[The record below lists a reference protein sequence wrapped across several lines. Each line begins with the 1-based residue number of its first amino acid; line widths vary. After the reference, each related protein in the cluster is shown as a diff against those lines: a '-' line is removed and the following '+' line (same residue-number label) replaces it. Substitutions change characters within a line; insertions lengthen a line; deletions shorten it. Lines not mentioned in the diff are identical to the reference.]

1 MPTKKVTR
9 RWLYNSFLVILI
21 FLSLLIIAFSI
32 AVRSYYY
39 NSVLTIVRNTASVQ
53 NASLVNYSEDNTVDF
68 SSSVRKMVEDFDEKD
83 RMELMAIDK
92 SGTVIITSS
101 GFSPTEQ
108 LDMPDYTQALSSPSR
123 DSFAYDTLNG
133 ESVLA
138 YTLLAPTVDDSN
150 ISALRY
156 VVSLTAVKRQ
166 IYMLIAAA
174 GVVGAAIIFFVILSS
189 SYFIN
194 SIINPIDQVRKIALQ
209 ISKGDFSA
217 HLKKTTDDEIGEL
230 CDAINAM
237 ALELQENEKM
247 KNDFISSVSHELRT
261 PLTAIKGW
269 AETMCMEAD
278 PDTVQRGVHVIVNET
293 ERLSE
298 MVEELLDFSRLQSG
312 MKMNCQALDLVAE
325 LTDAALFVEA
335 RMNKAGLRLVYE
347 EPELPLPV
355 WADAGRLRQVFIN
368 LLDNAIKY
376 SNPGGAITLELLQDG
391 ENVYVLIRDEGR
403 GISPEDLVNVKQ
415 KFFKGK
421 NSVRGSGI
429 GLAVAEEII
438 TALDGTLD
446 LESTLGKGTTVKIRL
461 PLYRPGPQAAPAP

>member
-83 RMELMAIDK
+83 HMELMAIDK

-166 IYMLIAAA
+166 ILY
-174 GVVGAAIIFFVILSS
+174 
-189 SYFIN
+189 
-194 SIINPIDQVRKIALQ
+194 
-209 ISKGDFSA
+209 
-217 HLKKTTDDEIGEL
+217 
-230 CDAINAM
+230 
-237 ALELQENEKM
+237 
-247 KNDFISSVSHELRT
+247 
-261 PLTAIKGW
+261 
-269 AETMCMEAD
+269 AD
-278 PDTVQRGVHVIVNET
+278 CR
-293 ERLSE
+293 
-298 MVEELLDFSRLQSG
+298 
-312 MKMNCQALDLVAE
+312 C
-325 LTDAALFVEA
+325 
-335 RMNKAGLRLVYE
+335 
-347 EPELPLPV
+347 
-355 WADAGRLRQVFIN
+355 
-368 LLDNAIKY
+368 
-376 SNPGGAITLELLQDG
+376 
-391 ENVYVLIRDEGR
+391 GR
-403 GISPEDLVNVKQ
+403 GGRCYHLFCHPVQLLFYQFHHQPHRPGAQDCPANFQGRFFCPPEKDDRRRDWRT
-415 KFFKGK
+415 
-421 NSVRGSGI
+421 VRCHQCNGSGI
-429 GLAVAEEII
+429 AGKRKDEKRLH
-438 TALDGTLD
+438 L
-446 LESTLGKGTTVKIRL
+446 LGFPRAAH
-461 PLYRPGPQAAPAP
+461 PARPPSKVGQKR

>member
-101 GFSPTEQ
+101 GFHPPSSWICRITPRRFPAQAEIPLPMTPSTEKVCWH
-108 LDMPDYTQALSSPSR
+108 
-123 DSFAYDTLNG
+123 TLCW
-133 ESVLA
+133 
-138 YTLLAPTVDDSN
+138 APTVDDSN

-166 IYMLIAAA
+166 IYVLIAAA

-217 HLKKTTDDEIGEL
+217 HLKKDD
-230 CDAINAM
+230 
-237 ALELQENEKM
+237 
-247 KNDFISSVSHELRT
+247 R
-261 PLTAIKGW
+261 
-269 AETMCMEAD
+269 
-278 PDTVQRGVHVIVNET
+278 R
-293 ERLSE
+293 
-298 MVEELLDFSRLQSG
+298 
-312 MKMNCQALDLVAE
+312 
-325 LTDAALFVEA
+325 
-335 RMNKAGLRLVYE
+335 
-347 EPELPLPV
+347 
-355 WADAGRLRQVFIN
+355 
-368 LLDNAIKY
+368 
-376 SNPGGAITLELLQDG
+376 
-391 ENVYVLIRDEGR
+391 RDWR
-403 GISPEDLVNVKQ
+403 
-415 KFFKGK
+415 
-421 NSVRGSGI
+421 
-429 GLAVAEEII
+429 AV
-438 TALDGTLD
+438 
-446 LESTLGKGTTVKIRL
+446 
-461 PLYRPGPQAAPAP
+461 

>member
-83 RMELMAIDK
+83 HMELMAIDK

-166 IYMLIAAA
+166 IYVLIAAA

-261 PLTAIKGW
+261 PLTAIRGWGETLLSDDDLDPETRRKG
-269 AETMCMEAD
+269 M
-278 PDTVQRGVHVIVNET
+278 QVIMGET
-293 ERLSE
+293 ERLSQ
-298 MVEELLDFSRLQSG
+298 MVEELLDFSRIQGGRMVLTRE
-312 MKMNCQALDLVAE
+312 NVDLAAE
-325 LTDAALFVEA
+325 LSDVVLMYTERA
-335 RMNKAGLRLVYE
+335 RRENKTLLYE
-347 EPELPLPV
+347 EPEGV
-355 WADAGRLRQVFIN
+355 IIVYADRNRLRQVFIN
-368 LLDNAIKY
+368 ILDNAIKY
-376 SNPGGAITLELLQDG
+376 SDGGDTVAVTLTTISGSAVISVADTGIGIAPEELP
-391 ENVYVLIRDEGR
+391 R
-403 GISPEDLVNVKQ
+403 VKDR
-415 KFFKGK
+415 FYKGK
-421 NSVRGSGI
+421 SSRRGSGI
-429 GLAVAEEII
+429 GLAVADEII
-438 TALDGTLD
+438 NMHGGSLKLTSRKG
-446 LESTLGKGTTVKIRL
+446 EGTTVTITL
-461 PLYRPGPQAAPAP
+461 PLARG

>member
-1 MPTKKVTR
+1 MPTKKITR

-166 IYMLIAAA
+166 IYVLIAAA
-174 GVVGAAIIFFVILSS
+174 GVVGAAIMGGMVIWMHRANIQRIREGKE
-189 SYFIN
+189 YRFG
-194 SIINPIDQVRKIALQ
+194 
-209 ISKGDFSA
+209 SK
-217 HLKKTTDDEIGEL
+217 H
-230 CDAINAM
+230 
-237 ALELQENEKM
+237 
-247 KNDFISSVSHELRT
+247 
-261 PLTAIKGW
+261 
-269 AETMCMEAD
+269 
-278 PDTVQRGVHVIVNET
+278 
-293 ERLSE
+293 
-298 MVEELLDFSRLQSG
+298 
-312 MKMNCQALDLVAE
+312 
-325 LTDAALFVEA
+325 
-335 RMNKAGLRLVYE
+335 
-347 EPELPLPV
+347 
-355 WADAGRLRQVFIN
+355 
-368 LLDNAIKY
+368 
-376 SNPGGAITLELLQDG
+376 
-391 ENVYVLIRDEGR
+391 
-403 GISPEDLVNVKQ
+403 KQ
-415 KFFKGK
+415 
-421 NSVRGSGI
+421 
-429 GLAVAEEII
+429 
-438 TALDGTLD
+438 
-446 LESTLGKGTTVKIRL
+446 
-461 PLYRPGPQAAPAP
+461 